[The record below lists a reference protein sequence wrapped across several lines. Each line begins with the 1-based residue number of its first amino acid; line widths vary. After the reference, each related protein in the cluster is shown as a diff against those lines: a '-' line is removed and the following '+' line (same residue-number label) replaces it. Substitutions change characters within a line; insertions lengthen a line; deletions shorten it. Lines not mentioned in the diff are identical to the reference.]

1 MKDIFIF
8 IFGVAIGAILA
19 LLFAPQSGQE
29 LRANIQATAEQ
40 DWQKAQAQWQA
51 DQGKLHDRLDSIQQ
65 ALQKQPA
72 ESETTESETTE
83 AA

>member
-8 IFGVAIGAILA
+8 IFGAAVGAIFA
-19 LLFAPQSGQE
+19 LLFAPQSGQQ
-29 LRANIQATAEQ
+29 LRSKIQDTAEK
-40 DWQKAQAQWQA
+40 DWQKVQAEWQA

-65 ALQKQPA
+65 SLKKQEA
-72 ESETTESETTE
+72 EIESEATE

>member
-8 IFGVAIGAILA
+8 ILGVAVGAIFA
-19 LLFAPQSGQE
+19 LLFAPQSGEE
-29 LRANIQATAEQ
+29 LRSNIQATAEK
-40 DWQKAQAQWQA
+40 DWQKVQAEWQA

-65 ALQKQPA
+65 SLKKQSD
-72 ESETTESETTE
+72 ESEATE

>member
-1 MKDIFIF
+1 MKDIIIF
-8 IFGVAIGAILA
+8 ILGVAVGAILA

-40 DWQKAQAQWQA
+40 DWQKVQVQWQA

-65 ALQKQPA
+65 SLKKQSD
-72 ESETTESETTE
+72 ESEATE